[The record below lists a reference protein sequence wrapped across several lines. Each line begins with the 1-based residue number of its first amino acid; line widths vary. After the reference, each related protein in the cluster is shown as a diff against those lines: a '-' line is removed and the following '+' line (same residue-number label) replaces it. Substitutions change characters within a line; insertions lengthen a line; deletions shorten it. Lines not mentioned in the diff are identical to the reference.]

1 MTQKTDPA
9 SRRHTWLR
17 AVVFAAKTWVF
28 RARRFFFGP
37 RVTWLEILEHRPD
50 APLAAESRTVL
61 RTSTVAAELRLQEG
75 KIHNLAVAARYLNGL
90 RIPAGEVF
98 SFWRHVPRPTRR
110 SGFKEGRELR
120 EGCIIPSVGGGLCQ
134 LSNALYSAALDAGC
148 EIIER
153 HAHTHVVPGSAT
165 AAGRDATVFW
175 NYVDLRFRPRFDLW
189 LEVALSGNE
198 LIVRLWGRAAPVSV
212 VESSVSGADAASCET
227 CGVETCRRNRLIHK
241 SS

>member
-120 EGCIIPSVGGGLCQ
+120 EVASFRVWAEGFASSQTRFTLRRWMPAVKS
-134 LSNALYSAALDAGC
+134 S
-148 EIIER
+148 
-153 HAHTHVVPGSAT
+153 SAT
-165 AAGRDATVFW
+165 RTLTSCPARRQRRDGM
-175 NYVDLRFRPRFDLW
+175 RRS
-189 LEVALSGNE
+189 SGTMWTC
-198 LIVRLWGRAAPVSV
+198 VSDPVSI
-212 VESSVSGADAASCET
+212 
-227 CGVETCRRNRLIHK
+227 CGSRWRFPAMN
-241 SS
+241 